1 MPKDPQLLAHQQ
13 WLGYLQPVGLVVSPP
28 ALVQAQAFVN
38 SNVATEQSRF
48 LEHVKEVKAGE
59 DEPVAAITDLKALL
73 TDPALF
79 GWKGTDLITADDS
92 KARDLEVVLV
102 DYHETLRP
110 NFAVPNPEGDGWLLL
125 VQELPLASDMDAI
138 AVDTKQWQASPQDR
152 FARLLRGTKV
162 PIGLLSNG
170 TALRLVFVPGGHEAV
185 GHVTFPVAA
194 MTEVAGRPAL
204 AALLMLLGAE
214 RLFTLP
220 DKQRLPALL
229 TDSRKYQN
237 TVSTE
242 LAEQVLAALFELL
255 RGFQAA
261 DDQRKGDLLRAVLA
275 HEPDQVY
282 AGLVTVLMRLVFL
295 LYAEQ
300 KGLMSDAEV
309 YVRYY
314 SVSGLFERLR
324 EDAGRYPDTMD
335 QRYGA
340 WTHLLAVFRLTYD
353 GGRHTSF
360 NRRTGQPEGFELKA
374 RHGYLFDSDRYPFL
388 EGRARGSRRAKG
400 DRINPPLVSDGV
412 VYRVLH
418 NLLLLGGDRISYG
431 TLNVEHIGS
440 VYESIMGYRLEKAGG
455 RSIALKPK
463 KSGGA
468 PVTVNLEA
476 LLAQKTGDRAKW
488 LAEHADQKVDGKAL
502 AALKA
507 ADTVEGLVAALEK
520 RIARALTPNIV
531 PKEGM
536 IFQPSDE
543 RRRSGSHYT
552 PPTLTGP
559 IVRKALEP
567 VLAQLGKNPTPE
579 QILALKVCDPAMG
592 SGAFLVE
599 VCRQLAE
606 ALLRAWVSHGQ
617 MPKVPEDETP
627 ELLAQRTVAQ
637 RCLYGVDK
645 NRMAVDLA
653 KLSLWLVTL
662 AKDHPFTFL
671 DHALRCGDSLVGLT
685 AKQIRTFHWKPSA
698 GEKMVFGQDELLRR
712 IEHAT
717 RERWVILEGGDYT
730 AHTLKEQKLKN
741 ADEALNLVRFA
752 GNLIVAAFFS
762 AAKDKKRNENREAY
776 KAALGAYLQKP
787 EQVNLRP
794 NKEGRALREGPNPV
808 EPFHWEIEFP
818 EVFQGTEGG
827 FHCIIGNPPF
837 LGGKRISTN
846 YGDNYRDW
854 LVAIHTEANS
864 NADLVA
870 HFYRRAFDLLRR
882 GGTFGLIAT
891 NTIAQGDTRSSGL
904 RWLCTSGATIYN
916 AQRRY
921 RWPGQAAVVVSV
933 VHISKGLPVVTCE
946 LDGQS
951 VGRITAYL
959 FHAGGHEDSALLRAN
974 VGGSFIGCDIKGQGF
989 LFDDGDAGATPL
1001 SVMKELTEN
1010 DPECPKVIRPY
1021 IGGEEINTSPTQTP
1035 HRFVIHFN
1043 EMPLEQAKLWPQL
1056 LDLVEKKVKPQ
1067 RQKQGDE
1074 LARWPWWQFWR
1085 VRAELYSAIKGVETV
1100 LACSQ
1105 TSKYLSFARLPSDMV
1120 FSHKTVVFPSANHS
1134 TFCVMQSR
1142 LHLEWA
1148 DFLGSSMK
1156 DDPVYTPSDCYE
1168 TFPFPENSAT
1178 NATLEA
1184 AGKAYYEFRADLM
1197 VRNNEGLTKTYNRF
1211 HDRDH
1216 DTTETDE
1223 KIAADIRKLRELHA
1237 TMDRAVLD
1245 AYGGDLAKLTVPPC
1259 EFLLDYEDEED
1270 EPAGGRQRKKPWRY
1284 RWPDAFR
1291 DEVLAL
1297 LLDLNK
1303 RRAEEEKLT
1312 ALPPA
1317 KPKPTRKKAI
1327 PRSDKPCL
1335 PDFQERECEGD

>member
-1 MPKDPQLLAHQQ
+1 MAKDPQLLAHQQ

-38 SNVATEQSRF
+38 SNVAAEQTQY
-48 LEHVKEVKAGE
+48 LEHVKEVKAGG
-59 DEPVAAITDLKALL
+59 DEPIPAITDLKGLL

-79 GWKGTDLITADDS
+79 AWKDSDLIADEA
-92 KARDLEVVLV
+92 KLRDLEVVLI

-110 NFAVPNPEGDGWLLL
+110 SFAVPAPEGGWLLL
-125 VQELPLASDMDAI
+125 VQELPLAADMDDI
-138 AVDTKQWQASPQDR
+138 AADAKQWQASPQDR
-152 FARLLRGTKV
+152 FVRLLRGAKV

-170 TALRLVFVPGGHEAV
+170 VAIRLVYAPGGHEAP
-185 GHVTFPVAA
+185 GHITFPVAA
-194 MTEVAGRPAL
+194 MSEVAGRPAL

-229 TDSRKYQN
+229 ADSRKYQN

-261 DDQRKGDLLRAVLA
+261 DDQRKGELLRAVLA

-309 YVRYY
+309 YVRHY

-340 WTHLLAVFRLTYD
+340 WTHLLATFRLTYD
-353 GGRHTSF
+353 GGRHKSI
-360 NRRTGQPEGFELKA
+360 NRATGRPEGFELKA
-374 RHGYLFDSDRYPFL
+374 RHGYLFDPDRYPFL
-388 EGRARGSRRAKG
+388 EGRARGSQRRKG
-400 DRINPPLVSDGV
+400 QRIDPPLVSDGV

-418 NLLLLGGDRISYG
+418 NLLLLDGDRISYG

-440 VYESIMGYRLEKAGG
+440 VYESIMGYRLEKAAG
-455 RSIALKPK
+455 RSIALRPK

-476 LLAQKTGDRAKW
+476 LLAQKVGDRAKW
-488 LAEHADQKVDGKAL
+488 LAENADQKVDGKAL
-502 AALKA
+502 TALKA

-531 PKEGM
+531 PKDGM
-536 IFQPSDE
+536 ILQPSEE

-559 IVRKALEP
+559 VVRKALEP

-606 ALLRAWVSHGQ
+606 ALLRAWVAHGQ
-617 MPKVPEDETP
+617 LPKVPEDETP

-653 KLSLWLVTL
+653 KLSLWLSTL

-685 AKQIRTFHWKPSA
+685 VKQIRTFHWKPA
-698 GEKMVFGQDELLRR
+698 EKEQGVLGSDELRDR
-712 IEHAT
+712 IERAT

-762 AAKDKKRNENREAY
+762 ADKDRQRNENREAY
-776 KAALGAYLQKP
+776 KIALGAYLQKP
-787 EQVNLRP
+787 EQVALRP
-794 NKEGRALREGPNPV
+794 NKEERALHEGPHPV

-818 EVFQGTEGG
+818 EVFQGTDGG
-827 FHCIIGNPPF
+827 FHCIVGNPPF
-837 LGGKRISTN
+837 AGKNTTGEGNRDG
-846 YGDNYRDW
+846 YLDW
-854 LVAIHTEANS
+854 LKSIHDES
-864 NADLVA
+864 HGNADLVA
-870 HFYRRAFDLLRR
+870 HFFRRAFGLLRP

-904 RWLCTSGATIYN
+904 RWICTNGGTIYR
-916 AQRRY
+916 ARRRY
-921 RWPGQAAVVVSV
+921 KWPGAAAVVVSV
-933 VHISKGLPVVTCE
+933 VHVVKGHNAGLFD
-946 LDGQS
+946 LDGNR
-951 VGRITAYL
+951 VDRITAYL
-959 FHAGGHEDSALLRAN
+959 FHAGGHDDPARLASNAGKNFTGASIY
-974 VGGSFIGCDIKGQGF
+974 GPGF
-989 LFDDGDAGATPL
+989 TFDDTDNDGVANPINL
-1001 SVMKELTEN
+1001 MHELIAKDKRNAER
-1010 DPECPKVIRPY
+1010 IFPY
-1021 IGGEEINTSPTQTP
+1021 LGGEEVNDSPSHAHHRYVIN
-1035 HRFVIHFN
+1035 FG
-1043 EMPLEQAKLWPQL
+1043 EMTEEQARKWP
-1056 LDLVEKKVKPQ
+1056 DLMKVVEEKVKPE
-1067 RQKQGDE
+1067 RKTSINKDV
-1074 LARWPWWQFWR
+1074 AKWPWWQFWR
-1085 VRAELYSAIKGVETV
+1085 IRGELTEATRGMKHVIGISRVGEKMAFTLLPANIVFADSLV
-1100 LACSQ
+1100 LLTFDTA
-1105 TSKYLSFARLPSDMV
+1105 A
-1120 FSHKTVVFPSANHS
+1120 A
-1134 TFCVMQSR
+1134 FCVLQSR
-1142 LHLEWA
+1142 VHEVWA
-1148 DFLGSSMK
+1148 RFFASSMK
-1156 DDPVYTPSDCYE
+1156 DDLRYTPSDCFE
-1168 TFPFPENSAT
+1168 TFPFPESFEA
-1178 NATLEA
+1178 NAALEA

-1197 VRNNEGLTKTYNRF
+1197 VRNNEGLTGTYNRF
-1211 HDRDH
+1211 HDPA
-1216 DTTETDE
+1216 ETD
-1223 KIAADIRKLRELHA
+1223 ADILKLRDLHA
-1237 TMDRAVLD
+1237 AMDRAVLE

-1270 EPAGGRQRKKPWRY
+1270 EGEPPGGRQRKKPWRY

-1303 RRAEEEKLT
+1303 KRADEEKLT
-1312 ALPPA
+1312 ALPTSG
-1317 KPKPTRKKAI
+1317 PKKQTRKKASKSG
-1327 PRSDKPCL
+1327 PAGGTKGEDATL
-1335 PDFQERECEGD
+1335 F

>member
-38 SNVATEQSRF
+38 SNVAAEQAQF
-48 LEHVKEVKAGE
+48 LEHVQNVNAGD
-59 DEPVAAITDLKALL
+59 DEPVPAITDLKGLL

-79 GWKGTDLITADDS
+79 AWKDTDLVADEA
-92 KARDLEVVLV
+92 KVRDLEVVLI

-110 NFAVPNPEGDGWLLL
+110 SFAVPAPDGGWLLL
-125 VQELPLASDMDAI
+125 AQELPLATDMDEI
-138 AVDTKQWQASPQDR
+138 AVDAKQWQASPQDR
-152 FARLLRGTKV
+152 FVRLLRGTKV

-170 TALRLVFVPGGHEAV
+170 VAVRLVYAPGGHEAP
-185 GHVTFPVAA
+185 GHITFPVAA
-194 MTEVAGRPAL
+194 LSEVAGRPAL

-229 TDSRKYQN
+229 EQSRKYQN

-261 DDQRKGDLLRAVLA
+261 DDQRKGDLLRDVLA

-282 AGLVTVLMRLVFL
+282 AGLVTVLMRSVFL

-300 KGLMSDAEV
+300 KGLMSDADV

-340 WTHLLAVFRLTYD
+340 WAHLLAVFRLTYD
-353 GGRHTSF
+353 GGRHTTP
-360 NRRTGQPEGFELKA
+360 NRRTGRPEGFELKA
-374 RHGYLFDSDRYPFL
+374 RHGYLFDADRYPFL
-388 EGRARGSRRAKG
+388 EGRARGSQRRKG
-400 DRINPPLVSDGV
+400 ERINPPLVSDGV

-418 NLLLLGGDRISYG
+418 NLLLLDGDRISYG

-455 RSIALKPK
+455 RSIALRPK

-476 LLAQKTGDRAKW
+476 LLAQKAGDRAKW
-488 LAEHADQKVDGKAL
+488 LSENADQKVDGKAGT
-502 AALKA
+502 ALKA

-520 RIARALTPNIV
+520 RIARKLTPNIV
-531 PKEGM
+531 PKDGM
-536 IFQPSDE
+536 ILQPSEE

-559 IVRKALEP
+559 VVKKALEP
-567 VLAQLGKNPTPE
+567 VLAQLGANPTPE

-606 ALLRAWVSHGQ
+606 ALLRAWVAHGQ

-653 KLSLWLVTL
+653 KLSLWLATL

-685 AKQIRTFHWKPSA
+685 AKQIRTFHWTPSA
-698 GEKMVFGQDELLRR
+698 GEKMVFGQEELLRR

-752 GNLIVAAFFS
+752 GNLIVSAFFS
-762 AAKDKKRNENREAY
+762 ADKYKKRNENRESY
-776 KAALGAYLQKP
+776 KSALGAYLQKP
-787 EQVNLRP
+787 EQVSLRP
-794 NKEGRALREGPNPV
+794 NKEERALREGPHPV

-818 EVFQGTEGG
+818 EVFGGTEGSADRG
-827 FHCIIGNPPF
+827 FHCIVGNPPF
-837 LGGKRISTN
+837 LGGTKASAAWGKNYISWMLGTVDQTH
-846 YGDNYRDW
+846 GKSDV
-854 LVAIHTEANS
+854 VAY
-864 NADLVA
+864 
-870 HFYRRAFDLLRR
+870 FFRRAFQLVRQS
-882 GGTFGLIAT
+882 GTVGLIAT
-891 NTIAQGDTRSSGL
+891 NSIRESVTRESGL
-904 RWLCTSGATIYN
+904 TPIIQAGGVIYS
-916 AQRRY
+916 AKKRLQ
-921 RWPGQAAVVVSV
+921 WPGEAAVVVSV
-933 VHISKGLPVVTCE
+933 VQFTKNPTLQLQALLDDKPV
-946 LDGQS
+946 D
-951 VGRITAYL
+951 RITAYL
-959 FHAGGHEDSALLRAN
+959 FHLGPDTSPQPLLENTNKMFSGINPNGEGFVLSESEKVQIVGTDASQLAHVKPYLGFEEMADSPT
-974 VGGSFIGCDIKGQGF
+974 
-989 LFDDGDAGATPL
+989 ATPVRFIINFEGFSEDQVKQSPALYQHL
-1001 SVMKELTEN
+1001 SQTV
-1010 DPECPKVIRPY
+1010 KV
-1021 IGGEEINTSPTQTP
+1021 
-1035 HRFVIHFN
+1035 
-1043 EMPLEQAKLWPQL
+1043 
-1056 LDLVEKKVKPQ
+1056 Q
-1067 RQKQGDE
+1067 RQSSNE
-1074 LARWPWWQFWR
+1074 SRLRERWW
-1085 VRAELYSAIKGVETV
+1085 LYSRGAKEYYESLKAHAPSRV
-1100 LACSQ
+1100 LACGRGGPHI
-1105 TSKYLSFARLPSDMV
+1105 SFAFQAAEIV
-1120 FSHKTVVFPSANHS
+1120 FSDSLCIVPTDSFA
-1134 TFCVMQSR
+1134 TFASLQCRV
-1142 LHLEWA
+1142 HEVWA
-1148 DFLGSSMK
+1148 RFLSSSFK
-1156 DDPVYTPSDCYE
+1156 DDPRYIPEDCFE
-1168 TFPFPENSAT
+1168 TFPFPSNFESAT
-1178 NATLEA
+1178 ELEA

-1211 HDRDH
+1211 HDPN
-1216 DTTETDE
+1216 ETS
-1223 KIAADIRKLRELHA
+1223 ADIVKLRELHA
-1237 TMDRAVLD
+1237 AMDRAVLD
-1245 AYGGDLAKLTVPPC
+1245 AYGGDLAQLTVPPC

-1270 EPAGGRQRKKPWRY
+1270 EEEPTSGRSRKKPWRY

-1303 RRAEEEKLT
+1303 KRADEEKLT
-1312 ALPPA
+1312 ALPKA
-1317 KPKPTRKKAI
+1317 KPKKAAPKKPKKAGG
-1327 PRSDKPCL
+1327 S
-1335 PDFQERECEGD
+1335 PDLFE

>member
-1 MPKDPQLLAHQQ
+1 MANDPQLLAHQQ

-38 SNVATEQSRF
+38 ANVAAEQSQF
-48 LEHVKEVKAGE
+48 LVHVKSVPAGE
-59 DEPVAAITDLKALL
+59 DELVPAITDLKALL
-73 TDPALF
+73 TDPTLF
-79 GWKGTDLITADDS
+79 DWKPSDLVAADDP

-110 NFAVPNPEGDGWLLL
+110 NFAVPNPDGNGWLLL
-125 VQELPLASDMDAI
+125 VQELSLAADMDAV
-138 AVDTKQWQASPQDR
+138 AADAKHWQASPQDR
-152 FARLLRGTKV
+152 FVRLLRGTKV

-170 TALRLVFVPGGHEAV
+170 TAVRLVYAPGGHETA
-185 GHVTFPVAA
+185 GHVTFPIAA

-229 TDSRKYQN
+229 ADSRKYQN

-261 DDQRKGDLLRAVLA
+261 DDHRKGELLRTVLA

-309 YVRYY
+309 YVRHY

-340 WTHLLAVFRLTYD
+340 WAHLVAVFRLTYD
-353 GGRHTSF
+353 GGRHKSL
-360 NRRTGQPEGFELKA
+360 NRRTGRPEGFELNA
-374 RHGYLFDSDRYPFL
+374 RHGYLFDPDRYPFL
-388 EGRARGSRRAKG
+388 EGRARGSHRAKG
-400 DRINPPLVSDGV
+400 ERIDPPLVSDGV

-418 NLLLLGGDRISYG
+418 NLLLLDGDRISYG

-476 LLAQKTGDRAKW
+476 LLGQKPSDRAKW
-488 LAEHADQKVDGKAL
+488 LAENADQKVDGKVL

-520 RIARALTPNIV
+520 RLARALTPNIV
-531 PKEGM
+531 PQGG
-536 IFQPSDE
+536 IILQPSEE

-567 VLAQLGKNPTPE
+567 ILAQLGKNPTPE

-606 ALLRAWVSHGQ
+606 ALLRAWVAHGQ

-645 NRMAVDLA
+645 NCMAVDLA
-653 KLSLWLVTL
+653 KLSLWLATL

-685 AKQIRTFHWKPSA
+685 VKQIRTFHWKPTA
-698 GEKMVFGQDELLRR
+698 GEKMVFGQDELHRR

-730 AHTLKEQKLKN
+730 AHSLKEQKLKN

-762 AAKDKKRNENREAY
+762 AEKDKLRNENRESY
-776 KAALGAYLQKP
+776 KSALGAYLQKP

-794 NKEGRALREGPNPV
+794 NAEERALREGPHPV

-818 EVFQGTEGG
+818 EVFQGTDGG
-827 FHCIIGNPPF
+827 FHCIVGNPPF
-837 LGGKRISTN
+837 LGGNQISTH
-846 YGDNYRDW
+846 YGMAYFAW
-854 LVAIHTEANS
+854 LTGSYEEAGGIC
-864 NADLVA
+864 DLVA
-870 HFYRRAFDLLRR
+870 YFFRRAFSLLRF
-882 GGTFGLIAT
+882 GGTLGLIAT
-891 NTIAQGDTRSSGL
+891 KTIAEGETRQGGLKWINEHSG
-904 RWLCTSGATIYN
+904 TIYS
-916 AQRRY
+916 ASKRLA
-921 RWPGQAAVVVSV
+921 WPGEAAVIVSV
-933 VHISKGLPVVTCE
+933 LHISKP
-946 LDGQS
+946 
-951 VGRITAYL
+951 I
-959 FHAGGHEDSALLRAN
+959 
-974 VGGSFIGCDIKGQGF
+974 
-989 LFDDGDAGATPL
+989 
-1001 SVMKELTEN
+1001 
-1010 DPECPKVIRPY
+1010 
-1021 IGGEEINTSPTQTP
+1021 
-1035 HRFVIHFN
+1035 
-1043 EMPLEQAKLWPQL
+1043 
-1056 LDLVEKKVKPQ
+1056 
-1067 RQKQGDE
+1067 
-1074 LARWPWWQFWR
+1074 
-1085 VRAELYSAIKGVETV
+1085 
-1100 LACSQ
+1100 
-1105 TSKYLSFARLPSDMV
+1105 
-1120 FSHKTVVFPSANHS
+1120 FP
-1134 TFCVMQSR
+1134 R
-1142 LHLEWA
+1142 
-1148 DFLGSSMK
+1148 
-1156 DDPVYTPSDCYE
+1156 
-1168 TFPFPENSAT
+1168 
-1178 NATLEA
+1178 
-1184 AGKAYYEFRADLM
+1184 
-1197 VRNNEGLTKTYNRF
+1197 
-1211 HDRDH
+1211 
-1216 DTTETDE
+1216 
-1223 KIAADIRKLRELHA
+1223 
-1237 TMDRAVLD
+1237 
-1245 AYGGDLAKLTVPPC
+1245 
-1259 EFLLDYEDEED
+1259 
-1270 EPAGGRQRKKPWRY
+1270 
-1284 RWPDAFR
+1284 
-1291 DEVLAL
+1291 
-1297 LLDLNK
+1297 
-1303 RRAEEEKLT
+1303 
-1312 ALPPA
+1312 
-1317 KPKPTRKKAI
+1317 
-1327 PRSDKPCL
+1327 
-1335 PDFQERECEGD
+1335 